1 MKCEV
6 KRYLLPWWKPN
17 EYMLGF
23 RKIVDEVRDE
33 TAFIL
38 HLDDEIIEQLEAIKS
53 ENIKQVGEILN
64 EQLYKKYNI
73 RLLK

>member
-17 EYMLGF
+17 EYMLWYTKVVG
-23 RKIVDEVRDE
+23 EVKDK

-38 HLDDEIIEQLEAIKS
+38 DLDDDIIKQLEAIKS
-53 ENIKQVGEILN
+53 ENIREVGEILN
-64 EQLYKKYNI
+64 RELY
-73 RLLK
+73 